1 MPILIILMLQT
12 ARQRQMDDTFQ
23 SGFIFGYFIGGLILT
38 RIVSWLIRFILVK
51 TVLRGLYVVSALI
64 AHVATFIICAVG
76 LWLMLST
83 PRETFTDYA
92 SGNTYRQSSEY
103 PVEML
108 IIYGVCIVIWLGVD
122 LVLARRA
129 ENKALEREA
138 QASQSS

>member
-1 MPILIILMLQT
+1 MPILIFLMLQT
-12 ARQRQMDDTFQ
+12 ARQRQLDDTFQ
-23 SGFIFGYFIGGLILT
+23 SAFIVGYFIGGLVLT

-64 AHVATFIICAVG
+64 AHVVTFIICAVG

-83 PRETFTDYA
+83 PRETFTESA
-92 SGNTYRQSSEY
+92 SRNTYRQSSEY

-138 QASQSS
+138 QANQKS